1 MNSHYVKWTIL
12 IILFLALIV
21 RAVNL
26 GAHDVVGDESPNA
39 MRAYGLVDY
48 LAATDRQSTPV
59 SWFPEKVWWQG
70 LSFHDAPPLVLWV
83 QYVFLNIFGT
93 SVPATRLSFLLV
105 GVLCVYATFLLA
117 KKLWSPQA
125 GLIAASAMALMNY
138 AVWASRMQFLD
149 GYVALWVILSLY
161 FFISAREKPINY
173 LWWGLSFGAG
183 VLTKYTFLFMGPVF
197 AIALFVSHRSAWRDK
212 WFYAGLAAVLIAI
225 SPIVIY
231 NIMMWQTRGHL
242 DAALSTLVGAHP
254 EDFKGLTRAAGKN
267 FDFIGVINSVI
278 GSNLTPGFQ
287 ILLWLGLGIL
297 LYARP
302 ALGYLIPLGFLWG
315 LTMLTVVG
323 NHDRFGLAILPFL
336 PLFIGYGVYWVFNNV
351 VPRLRSGS
359 AYFLR
364 ISKGCVIILVIWEF
378 FFAIQSNL
386 MPEPLINHKFFLDQ
400 SRPHFGVYNDL
411 ENYVSRFYKDHPEP
425 SSIIMF
431 TAEPQLAKYQEKR
444 IKRIFAKNPGAPA
457 QTHLMVFD
465 DRIDWFAFTWI
476 FERRRLYDSA
486 PIHSI
491 TQFTE
496 KLSQFG
502 PVYYTQLGLKDVTLI
517 VATDYA
523 LASEP
528 IRNAL
533 STNVLREI
541 EKNYHP
547 IEEIRDRKG
556 EVAFRIYG
564 LPLN

>member
-1 MNSHYVKWTIL
+1 MNPRSVKWAL
-12 IILFLALIV
+12 WSILFLALVI

-39 MRAYGLVDY
+39 MRALGFVDY

-59 SWFPEKVWWQG
+59 SWFPDPVWWQK

-83 QYVFLNIFGT
+83 QYIFLNLFGT
-93 SVPATRLSFLLV
+93 SVVATRLSFLLV
-105 GVLCVYATFLLA
+105 GVLCVYAIFLLA
-117 KKLWSPQA
+117 KKLWGPQA
-125 GLIAASAMALMNY
+125 GLVAAFTMAVMNY

-149 GYVALWVILSLY
+149 GYVTLWVILSIY
-161 FFISAREKPINY
+161 FFISAHEKSINY
-173 LWWGLSFGAG
+173 LWWGLAFGAG
-183 VLTKYTFLFMGPVF
+183 ILTKYTFLFMGPVF
-197 AIALFVSHRSAWRDK
+197 AVALLVSHRSAWRDK
-212 WFYAGLAAVLIAI
+212 WFYAGLAAVLVAI
-225 SPIVIY
+225 SPVVIY
-231 NIMMWQTRGHL
+231 NAMMWQTRGHL
-242 DAALSTLVGAHP
+242 DAALSTLIGDHP
-254 EDFKGLTRAAGKN
+254 EDFKGLTRGAGKD
-267 FDFIGVINSVI
+267 FDFIGVISSVI
-278 GSNLTPGFQ
+278 GGNLTPAFQ
-287 ILLWLGLGIL
+287 ILLWLGLGVM
-297 LYARP
+297 LYSRP
-302 ALGYLIPLGFLWG
+302 VLSYLIPLGFLWG
-315 LTMLTVVG
+315 LIMLTVVG
-323 NHDRFGLAILPFL
+323 NHDRFGLAVLPFL
-336 PLFIGYGVYWVFNNV
+336 PLFIAYGVWWGFNNLRWPRSPMV
-351 VPRLRSGS
+351 VG
-359 AYFLR
+359 
-364 ISKGCVIILVIWEF
+364 ILAAMIVWEL
-378 FFAIQSNL
+378 FFAVQSNL
-386 MPEPLINHKFFLDQ
+386 MPEPLISHKVFLDQ

-444 IKRIFAKNPGAPA
+444 IKRVFAKNPGTPA
-457 QTHLMVFD
+457 QTHLLVFD

-502 PVYYTQLGLKDVTLI
+502 PSYYAKLGLKDVTLI

-528 IRNAL
+528 IKNAL

-541 EKNYHP
+541 EMNYQP
-547 IEEIRDRKG
+547 VEIIRDRKG
-556 EVAFRIYG
+556 EAAFRVYA